1 MKNSKN
7 ERLMFNLNDINWE
20 EFKNPLISA
29 RPMVRF
35 WWTGLDVEKDELL
48 KEIQELDKAG
58 FLGAE
63 I

>member
-1 MKNSKN
+1 
-7 ERLMFNLNDINWE
+7 MFNLNDIDWE
-20 EFKNPLISA
+20 EFKNPSKSA